1 MSRLLWERTVI
12 VGLLISVGV
21 LYNFQLALNEGASLE
36 KARTIAV
43 TTMVFFQFFQ
53 AWNSRSELQSIF
65 KISLF
70 TNPFLFFSLI
80 AAFLAQLSVI
90 YVPALQ
96 WIFRTEP
103 ITMSEWW
110 QILMVSA
117 TVVLVVEID
126 KWIRRRTHRKQNV

>member
-12 VGLLISVGV
+12 VGLLISAGV
-21 LYNFQLALNEGASLE
+21 VYNFLNALNEGASLE
-36 KARTIAV
+36 KARTVAV

-65 KISLF
+65 KISPF

-96 WIFRTEP
+96 WVFRTEP
-103 ITMSEWW
+103 ITMGEWFR
-110 QILMVSA
+110 ILIVSA

-126 KWIRRRTHRKQNV
+126 KWMRRRKQVSANV